1 MKLHILSALLVAL
14 PISGFAQTLAG
25 STSQAVPGALG
36 TRTTS
41 QTEQAHVGP
50 WSLAECIDYA
60 LSHNITVQQQDISMQ
75 QKAIDLNTAQNAL
88 LPDLSANVS
97 QNYSF
102 GRGLS
107 SENLYV
113 NTNTASTGANLGSS
127 INLFNGFRA
136 MQTIKLNQ
144 INLQAATADLEKAK
158 NDIRMNVAQAYVQI
172 LYDME
177 ILDVARR
184 QISIDSLQVE
194 RLKHMLA
201 SGKASSVE
209 VSQQE
214 ATLGQSRYTMTQ
226 AFSNLQLAVL
236 GLTQLL
242 EFPSPEGF
250 SVTRPSVSADAA
262 LLGSPD
268 EIYSHAVGSRPDIL
282 AEQYRLD
289 GTHVSLKIAKSALYP
304 SLNLSGG
311 IGSNYYKSSGYNAA
325 AFGEQMKNNF
335 SQYVSL
341 SLSIPIFNRFATRN
355 SIRSAEL
362 SKQNQSLQLENMKKS
377 LYKEIQQAY
386 YNAVAAQDKYLSS
399 KQAVSSAES
408 SFKLVSAKYENGKAN
423 ITEFNESK
431 NSYLKSESDYVQSIY
446 EFLYQSKLLD
456 FYKGQPLTL

>member
-1 MKLHILSALLVAL
+1 MNMKLQILSALLVAL
-14 PISGFAQTLAG
+14 PLSGFAQTSVG
-25 STSQAVPGALG
+25 STSQVASGAPE
-36 TRTTS
+36 T
-41 QTEQAHVGP
+41 QTESAHVGP
-50 WSLAECIDYA
+50 WSLADCIDYA

-88 LPDLSANVS
+88 LPDLSAGAS
-97 QNYSF
+97 QNLSF

-107 SENLYV
+107 SENTYV

-127 INLFNGFRA
+127 VNLFNGFRA
-136 MQTIKLNQ
+136 MQTIKLDQ
-144 INLQAATADLEKAK
+144 INLTAATADLEKAK

-184 QISIDSLQVE
+184 QISIDSLQVQ
-194 RLKHMLA
+194 RLKAMLA

-226 AFSNLQLAVL
+226 AYNNLQLAVL

-250 SVTRPSVSADAA
+250 TVVRPSVSADAA
-262 LLGSPD
+262 LLGNPD
-268 EIYSHAVGSRPDIL
+268 DIYSQAISSRPDIL
-282 AEQYRLD
+282 AEQSRLD
-289 GTHVSLKIAKSALYP
+289 GAAVNMKIAKSDLYL
-304 SLNLSGG
+304 SLDISGG
-311 IGSNYYKSSGYNAA
+311 LGSHCYKS
-325 AFGEQMKNNF
+325 
-335 SQYVSL
+335 
-341 SLSIPIFNRFATRN
+341 ATRN
-355 SIRSAEL
+355 SIRRAEL
-362 SKQNQSLQLENMKKS
+362 SKQSQSLQLENVKKS
-377 LYKEIQQAY
+377 LFKEIQQAY
-386 YNAVAAQDKYLSS
+386 YNAVAAQGKYLSS
-399 KQAVSSAES
+399 KQAASSAES

-431 NSYLKSESDYVQSIY
+431 NSYLKSESDYVQALY
-446 EFLYQSKLLD
+446 EFVYQSKLLD